1 MKGDSSPAAPSGGT
15 SRILVVDDNAPARYA
30 ISRTLRKDG
39 FDVLEAATGHDALAI
54 AERELPDLVLLDV
67 NLPDIHGFDVA
78 RLLKGGERTRTTP
91 ILQLSASAVSAEDRI
106 DGLAAGADA
115 YLVEPVDPGEL
126 IANIRALL
134 RLRTAEARLQRTAGM
149 LSTVIDSSP
158 LPTVVFESDGAVL
171 RWNRAAERLF
181 GIRAE
186 DVEGRA
192 LQSAALPEWVVNAR
206 QVAAWLQSGSSVEYS
221 FQRADGVA
229 IDVAMFVAR
238 LQGAEGFV
246 AIFEDVSMRKR
257 FERERM
263 EWLSRERD
271 ARTEAEAAN
280 RLKDEFL
287 ATLSHELRTPLNAIL
302 GWLQIL
308 RQDAIDPEKRA
319 RALEIIERNASA
331 QQQIINDIL
340 EVSQIVRGQLRLD
353 MHPLD
358 IVGAVEAAVESVRPT
373 TLAKR
378 QTVALH
384 VPAGRPAVS
393 ADHARVQ
400 QMLWNLL
407 ANATKYTQR
416 GGHID
421 VTVTLGDTDVEITIR
436 DNGVGIAAH
445 ALPHVFERF
454 RQGHAGPTR
463 EYGGLGLGLA
473 IVRHLADMHGGAIR
487 AESEGAGHGASFT
500 LTLPLV
506 LDQAVVT
513 PAGQQA

>member
-1 MKGDSSPAAPSGGT
+1 VSARSDT
-15 SRILVVDDNAPARYA
+15 SRILVVDDNVPGRYA
-30 ISRTLRKDG
+30 VSRTLRKDG
-39 FDVLEAATGHDALAI
+39 FEVIEAATGEDALAL

-78 RLLKGGERTRTTP
+78 RRLKSGERTRATP
-91 ILQLSASAVSAEDRI
+91 ILQLSASAIRSEDRI

-126 IANIRALL
+126 VANVRALL
-134 RLRTAEARLQRTAGM
+134 RLRHAEARLRRTAGM

-158 LPTVVFESDGAVL
+158 LPIAVFEPNGTVV

-181 GIRAE
+181 GIRSA
-186 DVEGRA
+186 DVEGRP
-192 LQSAALPEWVVNAR
+192 LEGDALPDWLANAHHM
-206 QVAAWLQSGSSVEYS
+206 AAWLQSGSSVEHTFHRS
-221 FQRADGVA
+221 DGA
-229 IDVAMFVAR
+229 SIDVAMFAAP
-238 LQGAEGFV
+238 LEGADGYV

-257 FERERM
+257 FERERT
-263 EWLSRERD
+263 EWLTRERD

-308 RQDAIDPEKRA
+308 RQDAIDTEKRSH
-319 RALEIIERNASA
+319 ALDIIERNASA

-353 MHPLD
+353 MRPLD
-358 IVGAVEAAVESVRPT
+358 IVAAVEAAVESVRPT
-373 TLAKR
+373 ALAKR
-378 QTVALH
+378 QTVTVD
-384 VPAGRPAVS
+384 VPADRPFVS
-393 ADHARVQ
+393 ADQARVQ

-407 ANATKYTQR
+407 ANATKYTHR
-416 GGHID
+416 EGRID
-421 VTVTLGDTDVEITIR
+421 VSVAIVNGDVEIVVR
-436 DNGVGIAAH
+436 DNGVGIAAQ

-454 RQGHAGPTR
+454 RQEHAGPTR

-473 IVRHLADMHGGAIR
+473 IVRHLADMHGGAVR
-487 AESEGAGHGASFT
+487 AASEGSGRGAVFT
-500 LTLPLV
+500 LSLPLAV
-506 LDQAVVT
+506 DQRLLIADSRT
-513 PAGQQA
+513 A

>member
-1 MKGDSSPAAPSGGT
+1 MKGIHNPATPPET

-30 ISRTLRKDG
+30 VSRTLRKAG
-39 FDVLEAATGHDALAI
+39 FEVLEAGTGQDALAI
-54 AERELPDLVLLDV
+54 AERELPDLVVLDV
-67 NLPDIHGFDVA
+67 NLPDIHGFEIA
-78 RLLKGGERTRTTP
+78 RRLKSDERTGTTP
-91 ILQLSASAVSAEDRI
+91 ILQLSASAIRSEDRI

-115 YLVEPVDPGEL
+115 YLVEPVEPGEL

-134 RLRTAEARLQRTAGM
+134 RLRTAEARLQRTAAM

-158 LPTVVFESDGAVL
+158 LSIAVFEADGSVV

-181 GIRAE
+181 GIRADE
-186 DVEGRA
+186 IEGRELA
-192 LQSAALPEWVVNAR
+192 SASLPDWLVNAR
-206 QVAAWLQSGSSVEYS
+206 HVAEWLQSGSSVEHT

-229 IDVAMFVAR
+229 IDIAMFAAP
-238 LQGAEGFV
+238 LQGATGYV
-246 AIFEDVSMRKR
+246 AIFEDVSIRKR
-257 FERERM
+257 FERERT
-263 EWLSRERD
+263 EWLARERD

-308 RQDAIDPEKRA
+308 RREAIDQEKRE
-319 RALEIIERNASA
+319 RALEIIERNAIA

-340 EVSQIVRGQLRLD
+340 EVSQIVRGQLRLE
-353 MHPLD
+353 MQPLD
-358 IVGAVEAAVESVRPT
+358 VVAAVEAAVESVRPT

-378 QTVALH
+378 QAVTLRI
-384 VPAGRPAVS
+384 PENRPLVS

-416 GGHID
+416 EGRID
-421 VTVTLGDTDVEITIR
+421 VDVSVGETDVDITIR
-436 DNGVGIAAH
+436 DNGIGIAAH

-473 IVRHLADMHGGAIR
+473 IVRHLADMHGGAVQAI
-487 AESEGAGHGASFT
+487 SEGTGHGAAFILS
-500 LTLPLV
+500 LPLM
-506 LDQAVVT
+506 LDQPVLSTAEQR
-513 PAGQQA
+513 A

>member
-1 MKGDSSPAAPSGGT
+1 
-15 SRILVVDDNAPARYA
+15 
-30 ISRTLRKDG
+30 
-39 FDVLEAATGHDALAI
+39 
-54 AERELPDLVLLDV
+54 
-67 NLPDIHGFDVA
+67 
-78 RLLKGGERTRTTP
+78 
-91 ILQLSASAVSAEDRI
+91 
-106 DGLAAGADA
+106 
-115 YLVEPVDPGEL
+115 
-126 IANIRALL
+126 
-134 RLRTAEARLQRTAGM
+134 
-149 LSTVIDSSP
+149 
-158 LPTVVFESDGAVL
+158 
-171 RWNRAAERLF
+171 
-181 GIRAE
+181 
-186 DVEGRA
+186 
-192 LQSAALPEWVVNAR
+192 
-206 QVAAWLQSGSSVEYS
+206 
-221 FQRADGVA
+221 
-229 IDVAMFVAR
+229 
-238 LQGAEGFV
+238 
-246 AIFEDVSMRKR
+246 MRKR
-257 FERERM
+257 FERERT

-421 VTVTLGDTDVEITIR
+421 VTVAVGDTDVEITIR

-487 AESEGAGHGASFT
+487 AVSEGAGQGASFT

-506 LDQAVVT
+506 LDQAAVT

>member
-1 MKGDSSPAAPSGGT
+1 MKGIPTPERPPET
-15 SRILVVDDNAPARYA
+15 SRILVVDDNAPARYVV
-30 ISRTLRKDG
+30 SRTLRKAG
-39 FDVLEAATGHDALAI
+39 FEVLEAATGQEALAL

-67 NLPDIHGFDVA
+67 NLPDIHGFEVA
-78 RLLKGGERTRTTP
+78 RRLKSEDGTRTTP

-115 YLVEPVDPGEL
+115 YLVEPVEPGEL

-158 LPTVVFESDGAVL
+158 LSIAVFESNGWVL
-171 RWNRAAERLF
+171 RWNRAAEQLF

-186 DVEGRA
+186 DVEGRTLETA
-192 LQSAALPEWVVNAR
+192 TLPEWLVNAR
-206 QVAAWLQSGSSVEYS
+206 HVAGWLRSGSSVEHS
-221 FQRADGVA
+221 FQRADGATVE
-229 IDVAMFVAR
+229 VAMFAAP
-238 LQGAEGFV
+238 LQGADGYV

-257 FERERM
+257 FERERT
-263 EWLSRERD
+263 EWLARERD

-308 RQDAIDPEKRA
+308 RQEAIDPEKRG
-319 RALEIIERNASA
+319 RALDIIERNASA

-353 MHPLD
+353 MQPLD
-358 IVGAVEAAVESVRPT
+358 VVAAVEAAVESVRPT

-378 QTVALH
+378 QTVTLEM
-384 VPAGRPAVS
+384 PATRPFVS

-416 GGHID
+416 EGRIQVAVNVGEA
-421 VTVTLGDTDVEITIR
+421 DVEIAIA

-473 IVRHLADMHGGAIR
+473 IVRHLADMHGGAVR
-487 AESEGAGHGASFT
+487 AASEGTGHGAVFT
-500 LTLPLV
+500 LSLPLTI
-506 LDQAVVT
+506 DQPVSS
-513 PAGQQA
+513 PAKQTV

>member
-1 MKGDSSPAAPSGGT
+1 MKGIPHQETPPET
-15 SRILVVDDNAPARYA
+15 SRILVVDDNAPARYVVT
-30 ISRTLRKDG
+30 RTLRKAG
-39 FDVLEAATGHDALAI
+39 FEVLEAATGQEALTI

-67 NLPDIHGFDVA
+67 NLPDIHGFEVA
-78 RLLKGGERTRTTP
+78 RRLKSDERTRTTP
-91 ILQLSASAVSAEDRI
+91 ILQLSASAVTAEDRI

-115 YLVEPVDPGEL
+115 YLVEPVEPGEL

-158 LPTVVFESDGAVL
+158 LSIAVFESNGWVM
-171 RWNRAAERLF
+171 RWNRAAELLF

-186 DVEGRA
+186 DVEGRT
-192 LQSAALPEWVVNAR
+192 LETAALPEWLVNAR
-206 QVAAWLQSGSSVEYS
+206 HVAGWLRSGSSVEHT
-221 FQRADGVA
+221 FQRADGA
-229 IDVAMFVAR
+229 TIDVAMFAAP
-238 LQGAEGFV
+238 LQGADGYV

-257 FERERM
+257 FERERT
-263 EWLSRERD
+263 EWLARERD

-308 RQDAIDPEKRA
+308 RQDAIDPDKRG
-319 RALEIIERNASA
+319 RALDIIERNASA

-353 MHPLD
+353 MQPLD
-358 IVGAVEAAVESVRPT
+358 VVAAVEAAVESVRPT
-373 TLAKR
+373 MLAKR
-378 QTVALH
+378 QTVTLEI
-384 VPAGRPAVS
+384 PAKRPFVS
-393 ADHARVQ
+393 ADPARVQ

-416 GGHID
+416 EGRID
-421 VTVTLGDTDVEITIR
+421 VAVSVGDADVEIAIA
-436 DNGVGIAAH
+436 DNGVGITAH

-473 IVRHLADMHGGAIR
+473 IVRHLADMHGGAVR
-487 AESEGAGHGASFT
+487 AASEGTGRGAVFTLSLPLMMDQPVSSSAGHT
-500 LTLPLV
+500 V
-506 LDQAVVT
+506 
-513 PAGQQA
+513 

>member
-1 MKGDSSPAAPSGGT
+1 MKDGSNPSAPSGT
-15 SRILVVDDNAPARYA
+15 SRILVVDDNAPGRYA
-30 ISRTLRKDG
+30 LSRTLRKDG
-39 FDVLEAATGHDALAI
+39 FEVLEAATGEDALAV

-78 RLLKGGERTRTTP
+78 RLLKSSERTRTTP
-91 ILQLSASAVSAEDRI
+91 ILQLSASAIRAEDRI

-158 LPTVVFESDGAVL
+158 LPIVVFETDGAVL

-192 LQSAALPEWVVNAR
+192 LESAALPDWVVNAR
-206 QVAAWLQSGSSVEYS
+206 QVASWLQSGSSVEYN
-221 FQRADGVA
+221 FQRADGA
-229 IDVAMFVAR
+229 SIDVAMFVAP

-257 FERERM
+257 FERERT

-308 RQDAIDPEKRA
+308 RQDAIDKEKRT

-353 MHPLD
+353 MRPLD
-358 IVGAVEAAVESVRPT
+358 IIAAVEAAVESVRPT

-378 QTVALH
+378 QVVTLH
-384 VPAGRPAVS
+384 VPEGRPSVS

-407 ANATKYTQR
+407 ANATKYTHR
-416 GGHID
+416 EGRID
-421 VTVTLGDTDVEITIR
+421 VTVTVGDADVEITIQ

-473 IVRHLADMHGGAIR
+473 IVRHLADMHGGAVR
-487 AESEGAGHGASFT
+487 AVSEGAGRGASFT
-500 LTLPLV
+500 LTLPLM
-506 LDQAVVT
+506 LDQAAMA
-513 PAGQQA
+513 PAPQSA